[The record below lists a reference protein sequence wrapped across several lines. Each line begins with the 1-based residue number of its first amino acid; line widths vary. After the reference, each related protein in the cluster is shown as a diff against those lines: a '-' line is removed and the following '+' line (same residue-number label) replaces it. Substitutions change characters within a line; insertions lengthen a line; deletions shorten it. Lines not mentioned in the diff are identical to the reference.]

1 MNQAAAFGD
10 KVTISYLLREAQG
23 GVVEAGRTNRPL
35 TFRLGSG
42 RLLSKLEQGVVG
54 MTVGE
59 RRNIA
64 VAASE
69 GYGEYNKE
77 LVLRIDRKMFPPDL
91 KVEVGRTV
99 QYQDRDGERV
109 NLMVNEVTAAT
120 VTVDG
125 NHPLAG
131 VDLLYEVELLS
142 IGD

>member
-1 MNQAAAFGD
+1 MMKAAAFGD
-10 KVTISYLLREAQG
+10 KVTIRYVLRQAEG
-23 GVVEAGRTNRPL
+23 GVVEPEKTNRPL

-42 RLLSKLEQGVVG
+42 RVLPKLEQGVVG
-54 MTVGE
+54 MTLGE
-59 RRNIA
+59 RRTIA
-64 VAASE
+64 VAAGD
-69 GYGEYNKE
+69 GYGEYNE
-77 LVLRIDRKMFPPDL
+77 QLVLRVDRKMFPPDL

-99 QYQDRDGERV
+99 QYQDRNGDRV
-109 NLMVNEVTAAT
+109 NLMVNEVTAST